1 MKRASGYGSL
11 FHWYL
16 IFKIDAIFE
25 KTPDR
30 VTSPVKTGEAGRCAL
45 SS

>member
-1 MKRASGYGSL
+1 MEAFFDL
-11 FHWYL
+11 YL
-16 IFKIDAIFE
+16 VFKIGAIFE

-45 SS
+45 SY